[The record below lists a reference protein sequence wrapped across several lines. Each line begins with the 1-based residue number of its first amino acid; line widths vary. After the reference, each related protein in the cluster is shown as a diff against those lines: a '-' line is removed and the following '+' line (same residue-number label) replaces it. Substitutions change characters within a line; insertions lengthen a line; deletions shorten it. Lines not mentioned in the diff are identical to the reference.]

1 MIDQD
6 KIKGLPRKTRKDQTI
21 RGILLC
27 GYVETHRSRK
37 YRTFLKNGK
46 TWMVGKAGGL
56 RLCVSRSMT
65 QSRSFTGT
73 KTHLGYAY
81 IGLNCQDEIETDTAI
96 NVWRD
101 YYHGEIKDA

>member
-1 MIDQD
+1 MASAD
-6 KIKGLPRKTRKDQTI
+6 KIRGLPTKTRKDQTI

-37 YRTFLKNGK
+37 YRTFVKNGR

-56 RLCVSRSMT
+56 RLSVGSSMA

-73 KTHLGYAY
+73 ADHLAYAY
-81 IGLNCQDEIETDTAI
+81 VGANVQDDIDVEIAC

-101 YYHGEIKDA
+101 DFYKRTGK